1 MSNSASIAAAKRR
14 RGVSQNTPVSN
25 NSASKNIN
33 RVNSEPTLEVSE
45 KTRQKIN
52 PLQILGMHENRLE
65 FLEKHHNTM
74 AMALNK
80 YPNPNE
86 EKIVTL
92 KDLEEFRQAFQ
103 KISNIDRTN
112 NVNANNSNNQEID
125 VNKIKREV
133 SEEFLKNE
141 MTKLVTKSE
150 IENIIAS
157 VKTEVV
163 TENIKKLEA
172 KINEIREMKSQN
184 QVNTN
189 TDVTISQEEIE
200 KIEKKLTEKLDSS
213 ISKSVITE
221 KHLDDLK
228 TEIVKKVELINL
240 SKDYIT
246 RKEYIE
252 MKNIL
257 SSKINDLKNKPDT
270 NQKEIETLQKTMTK
284 KIEDSI
290 PKNII
295 GTKEIQDLKKEL
307 TTEITNKIN
316 GIPKFNMETDKTY
329 TNMKTK
335 IETLESKVK
344 ALEQLVLKK

>member
-14 RGVSQNTPVSN
+14 RGVSQNTSVSN
-25 NSASKNIN
+25 NSNSKNIN
-33 RVNSEPTLEVSE
+33 RVNSEPSLEVSE
-45 KTRQKIN
+45 KSRQKIN
-52 PLQILGMHENRLE
+52 PLQILGLHENRLE

-92 KDLEEFRQAFQ
+92 KDLEDFRQAFQ

-112 NVNANNSNNQEID
+112 TENISNANNRELDI
-125 VNKIKREV
+125 NKIKREV
-133 SEEFLKNE
+133 SEEFIKNE
-141 MTKLVTKSE
+141 MTNLVTKSE

-172 KINEIREMKSQN
+172 KINEIREMKEQ
-184 QVNTN
+184 TN
-189 TDVTISQEEIE
+189 INNSASANISPQEIE
-200 KIEKKLTEKLDSS
+200 KMEKKIAEKLDST
-213 ISKSVITE
+213 ISKSAITE
-221 KHLDDLK
+221 KHLEDLK
-228 TEIVKKVELINL
+228 TEVIKKVELINL

-270 NQKEIETLQKTMTK
+270 TQKEIETLEKTMTK
-284 KIEDSI
+284 KIDDSI

-307 TTEITNKIN
+307 RTEYTNKIN
-316 GIPKFNMETDKTY
+316 GIPKFNLETDKTY
-329 TNMKTK
+329 TNMKSK
-335 IETLESKVK
+335 IETLETKVK